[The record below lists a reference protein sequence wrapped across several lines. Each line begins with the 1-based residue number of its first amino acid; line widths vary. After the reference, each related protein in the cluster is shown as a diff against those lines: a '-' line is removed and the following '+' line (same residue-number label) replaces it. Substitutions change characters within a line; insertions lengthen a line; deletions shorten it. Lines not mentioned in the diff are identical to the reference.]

1 MARSKIMIQMGMAI
15 GLALIAGFLV
25 YKWMVGASKANQ
37 AQATPKI
44 ESYAV
49 VATRDL
55 RRGVKLTAEHLKK
68 VPYFKESLPK
78 DSFTEISQVEGRVLF
93 LPVMENEPLTQS
105 RLASENVDSAGI
117 GVMITPG
124 KRALAVKGN
133 KVLGLAGFI
142 KPGNHVD
149 VLVTI
154 EHEDIASKMA
164 TKTVLENILVL
175 ATGTELEDRG
185 DGEEPAPVD
194 TYTLELFPEEA
205 EKMALAA
212 TKGTLHF
219 ALRNPT
225 DSTSIITSGASVLDT
240 LSSLKAA
247 EPPAKK
253 AKAAPKRVVRVV
265 EIIKGSSLEKVNF

>member
-1 MARSKIMIQMGMAI
+1 MARPKMMIQMGMAI

-25 YKWMVGASKANQ
+25 YKWMVGASRANQ
-37 AQATPKI
+37 AQAAPKI

-49 VATRDL
+49 VATRDI
-55 RRGVKLTAEHLKK
+55 RRGVKLNAEHLKK

-93 LPVMENEPLTQS
+93 LPVRENEPLTQS
-105 RLASENVDSAGI
+105 RLASEGVDNAGI

-133 KVLGLAGFI
+133 MVLGLSGFI

-154 EHEDIASKMA
+154 EHEDISSNMV

-175 ATGTELEDRG
+175 ATGTELEDQG
-185 DGEEPAPVD
+185 SGEDPASVD
-194 TYTLELFPEEA
+194 TYTVELTPEEA
-205 EKMALAA
+205 EKLALAA

-225 DSTSIITSGASVLDT
+225 DSTPIITKGASVLDT
-240 LSSLKAA
+240 LSSLKA
-247 EPPAKK
+247 EVPPVEKV
-253 AKAAPKRVVRVV
+253 KAAPKRPVRMV
-265 EIIKGSSLEKVNF
+265 EIIKGSSLEKVEF